1 MSSHTP
7 PSDTPPRP
15 QGPRQAP
22 PFAWPNLQ
30 QTGFVARRI
39 LYAGVIGYTFWSWW
53 EQRKRTKEALKIYP
67 DTILTWKLDR
77 TYITEA
83 QNQRTGLL
91 GALSRGALSSL
102 TLFDAVRILKWA
114 KDDDRVRGL
123 VVDLSS
129 SGVPGTARPQLGFA
143 QVQELRDA
151 IHEFK
156 EAKQN
161 KFGNV
166 GYKLVACTD
175 TFDSQLLYYL
185 ATAFDEVCMEPVG
198 SLPIFG
204 VGMAQ
209 PFLRRLLDRLGI
221 VVRASAV
228 GEYKSVHSMF
238 TSTDFPHPQKENLT
252 QLLASLNDQLTTGIA
267 TARAKVLK
275 SISNLLPASSVK
287 VVEMVQDQVR
297 VVSLMEGDVDG
308 LQILEDLH
316 VESETG
322 WPQKVVERV
331 KAVGDEGG
339 QVLITEQGKAVPED
353 VGRVLKQAKETKK
366 AADMAQKAYEDT
378 KKAVAKAQPPNGD
391 EKQKVATDESQLPTE
406 KEEKDMSAVEKV
418 KTLMDNAPLTSTES
432 LTTGLIDKQTYKHH
446 TYPQGH
452 RKEHHRRTHEG
463 QPSMP
468 LSRYFIART
477 AEEEVADT
485 LKIAAGSDKVTVGL
499 VYLVGTIVRGDGT
512 FGSNEVARAL
522 GECAADK
529 DVDVVLFRID
539 SGGGD
544 AVATE
549 TIWEAVKHAQEVSGK
564 PVIASYGNMAASG
577 GYYCTAPCQKIIAN
591 PGTITGSIGVASA
604 RPVIT
609 RKFQDNVGVTF
620 GEIYTTKGAQFQSL
634 LHDLRGNALRRYHGQ
649 TASLYETFRQRVMDG
664 RQLSLDQ
671 VERAARGRVWTGVQ
685 ALGLGLVD
693 QLGGIWNAVDVAVD
707 TSLQNR
713 KEKAKTSLIKK
724 IVHKEG
730 EKPVVLFKV
739 FPRPKSFWEVLTEA
753 EGLEDVFAE
762 IGGGREGLAEILE
775 QAVGGV
781 VKKQIE
787 SAIGGQDSLEM
798 EEDVIW

>member
-1 MSSHTP
+1 MSSNTP

-15 QGPRQAP
+15 QGPRQP
-22 PFAWPNLQ
+22 PPVVWPNLQ
-30 QTGFVARRI
+30 RTGLIARRI

-53 EQRKRTKEALKIYP
+53 EQRKRAKEALKIYP

-143 QVQELRDA
+143 QVQELRNA
-151 IHEFK
+151 INEFK
-156 EAKQN
+156 EAKQK
-161 KFGNV
+161 KFGQV

-238 TSTDFPHPQKENLT
+238 TSTDFPQPQKENLA
-252 QLLASLNDQLTTGIA
+252 QLLASLNDQLITGIA
-267 TARAKVLK
+267 NARAKV
-275 SISNLLPASSVK
+275 
-287 VVEMVQDQVR
+287 VQ
-297 VVSLMEGDVDG
+297 
-308 LQILEDLH
+308 
-316 VESETG
+316 
-322 WPQKVVERV
+322 
-331 KAVGDEGG
+331 
-339 QVLITEQGKAVPED
+339 
-353 VGRVLKQAKETKK
+353 
-366 AADMAQKAYEDT
+366 
-378 KKAVAKAQPPNGD
+378 
-391 EKQKVATDESQLPTE
+391 
-406 KEEKDMSAVEKV
+406 
-418 KTLMDNAPLTSTES
+418 TLMDNAPLTSTES
-432 LTTGLIDKQTYKHH
+432 LTTGLIDKLTYKHH
-446 TYPQGH
+446 TYPHGH
-452 RKEHHRRTHEG
+452 RKEHHRRTQEG

-468 LSRYFIART
+468 LSRYFVART
-477 AEEEVADT
+477 AEEEVTDA
-485 LKIAAGSDKVTVGL
+485 LKIAAGNDKVTVGL
-499 VYLVGTIVRGDGT
+499 VYLVGPIIRGDGR

-609 RKFQDNVGVTF
+609 RKFQDNIGVTF

-649 TASLYETFRQRVMDG
+649 TAALYETFRKRVMDG
-664 RQLSLDQ
+664 RQLNLDQ
-671 VERAARGRVWTGVQ
+671 VEHAARGRVWTGVQ

-693 QLGGIWNAVDVAVD
+693 QLGGIWNAIDVAVD

-739 FPRPKSFWEVLTEA
+739 YPRPKSFWEVIMEA

-762 IGGGREGLAEILE
+762 IGGKGQEGLAEIVE

-787 SAIGGQDSLEM
+787 TAIGGQDSLAM